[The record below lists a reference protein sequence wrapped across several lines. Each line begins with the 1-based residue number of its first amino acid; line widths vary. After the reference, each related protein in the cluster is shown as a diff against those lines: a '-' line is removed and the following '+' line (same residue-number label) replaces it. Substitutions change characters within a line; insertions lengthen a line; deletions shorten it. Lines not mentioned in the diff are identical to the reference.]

1 MSPPNIKK
9 IIEPIDF
16 PFEQVV
22 AKIVNAK
29 TVHDSF
35 IAFPEK
41 CPRSPLRYPGGKNR
55 AVKDIYACIPS
66 NEKILCSPFVG
77 GASVELACS
86 TRMKVRGYDAFGP
99 LVDFWNVLMDDP
111 NGLVKAVLKY
121 YPLSR
126 AKFYNL
132 QKIYEGLD
140 NVMERAAA
148 FFVLNRSSFSG
159 TTLSGGMS
167 PTHPRFTESAIQR
180 LRDFH
185 VTNFS
190 VKKADFK
197 ESIAENKDAFLYLDP
212 PYLNGQSLYGLRGDT
227 HKGFDHAAL
236 ADILRKRERWI
247 LSYND
252 CDTIRKFYKGHQ
264 ILAIDW
270 TYGMNKSKISN
281 EVLVVSKD
289 MEASFP
295 A

>member
-1 MSPPNIKK
+1 MVRGSRVTLDAG
-9 IIEPIDF
+9 IDY
-16 PFEQVV
+16 EERIMRVGTDAV
-22 AKIVNAK
+22 KE
-29 TVHDSF
+29 SF
-35 IAFPEK
+35 IAFPAH
-41 CPRSPLRYPGGKNR
+41 CPHSPLRYPGGKNR
-55 AVKDIYACIPS
+55 AVKEIYSCIPAS
-66 NEKILCSPFVG
+66 EKLLCSPFLG

-86 TRMKVRGYDAFGP
+86 TRMQVRGYDAFDP

-111 NGLVKAVLKY
+111 DGLADAVSKY

-132 QKIYEGLD
+132 QKIYIGLD
-140 NVMERAAA
+140 SLMDRAAA

-167 PTHPRFTESAIQR
+167 PNHPRFTKSAIQR
-180 LRDFH
+180 LRDFR

-197 ESIAENKDAFLYLDP
+197 ESIEKNKDAFLYLDP
-212 PYLNGQSLYGLRGDT
+212 PYLNGQLLYGLRGDT
-227 HKGFDHAAL
+227 HKGFDHTAL
-236 ADILRKRERWI
+236 ADMLHKRDRWI

-252 CDTIRKFYKGHQ
+252 CETIRRFYRGHQ

-270 TYGMNKSKISN
+270 TYGMGASKVSN
-281 EVLVVSKD
+281 EVLVVSHD
-289 MEASFP
+289 LEVCFP